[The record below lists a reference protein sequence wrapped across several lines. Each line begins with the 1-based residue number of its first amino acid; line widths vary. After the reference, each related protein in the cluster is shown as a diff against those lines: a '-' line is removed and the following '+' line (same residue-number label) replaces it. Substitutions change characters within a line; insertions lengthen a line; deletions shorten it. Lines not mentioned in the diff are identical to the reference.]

1 MKKRLVQLIKP
12 IVARFPRVAMT
23 YRYVRD
29 TWLLYEEPKET
40 PLGFK
45 LIGNSAMQCGT
56 YEPEETELV
65 KRILANADVFINIG
79 ANIGYYCC
87 LALHH
92 GQQLNQ
98 VIAFEPVYPNL
109 LYLMRNVQAND
120 WKFPIEIYPL
130 ALSNQ
135 VGVLEI
141 FGGGPQ
147 ASLIKGWG
155 RRRGQYVTSVPS
167 STLDHVLG
175 MRCQGRRCLI
185 VVDIEGAEQ
194 MMLEG
199 ATSFI
204 NGTPKP
210 VWMIEIA
217 ISEHQP
223 EGVLVNPNLCTTFRT
238 FWSRGYE
245 AWTADRECRLI
256 YPDEIE
262 QVAQGGVD
270 PFITHN
276 YLFIERGK
284 KDDWLATH

>member
-1 MKKRLVQLIKP
+1 MKKQLVQLVKP
-12 IVARFPRVAMT
+12 IVSRFPRVAMT

-29 TWLLYEEPKET
+29 TWQLYEEPKET

-45 LIGNSAMQCGT
+45 LIGNPLMQRGA

-65 KRILANADVFINIG
+65 KRILANTDVFINIG

-87 LALHH
+87 FALRY
-92 GQQLNQ
+92 GQHLTQ
-98 VIAFEPVYPNL
+98 VIAFEPMYTNL
-109 LYLMRNVQAND
+109 LYLMRNVQANE

-130 ALSNQ
+130 ALSNK
-135 VGVLEI
+135 VGMLEI

-155 RRRGQYVTSVPS
+155 RRRGQYVTTIPS

-175 MRCQGRRCLI
+175 TSCQGKRCLI
-185 VVDIEGAEQ
+185 VVDIEGAER

-199 ATSFI
+199 ATAFM

-210 VWMIEIA
+210 VWMLEIA

-223 EGVLVNPNLCTTFRT
+223 EGVSVNPNLYSTFQI
-238 FWSRGYE
+238 FWNNGYE
-245 AWTADRECRLI
+245 AWTADKECRLI
-256 YPDEIE
+256 PPDEIE
-262 QVAQGGVD
+262 QVAQGGAD
-270 PFITHN
+270 PFTTHN

-284 KDDWLATH
+284 KNEWFAAP